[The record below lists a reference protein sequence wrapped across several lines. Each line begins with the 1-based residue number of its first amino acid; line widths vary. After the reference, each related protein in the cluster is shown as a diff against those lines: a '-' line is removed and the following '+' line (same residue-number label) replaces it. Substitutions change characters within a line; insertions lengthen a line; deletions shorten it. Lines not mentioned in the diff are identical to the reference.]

1 LSRRLSDI
9 PRWTIALR
17 YWDARQE
24 VTWEDEELSGT
35 DEDLIYLIKMQ
46 AEVMEGQPV
55 GLIHTG
61 PFTTTDH
68 LSDSLSA
75 FCLIQSM
82 VPSENFLGAS
92 GDIPEPPELPE
103 GAIP

>member
-1 LSRRLSDI
+1 M
-9 PRWTIALR
+9 PRWTITLH
-17 YWDARQE
+17 YWGARQE
-24 VTWEDEELSGT
+24 VTWEDGELTGA
-35 DEDLIYLIKMQ
+35 DVDFIDLIKMQ

-55 GLIHTG
+55 GLIPTG

-82 VPSENFLGAS
+82 VPPENFLGAS

>member
-1 LSRRLSDI
+1 M

-17 YWDARQE
+17 YWDTRQE
-24 VTWEDEELSGT
+24 VTWEDGELSGAG
-35 DEDLIYLIKMQ
+35 EDLLTLIRLE
-46 AEVMEGQPV
+46 AEVREGSAV
-55 GLIHTG
+55 GLIPTG
-61 PFTTTDH
+61 PFTTTNH
-68 LSDSLSA
+68 LNNSLSA

-82 VPSENFLGAS
+82 VPPEDFLDAS

>member
-1 LSRRLSDI
+1 M

-24 VTWEDEELSGT
+24 VTWEDGELSGPNPDMLDVT
-35 DEDLIYLIKMQ
+35 RLEAD
-46 AEVMEGQPV
+46 VMEGQAV
-55 GLIHTG
+55 GPLPTG
-61 PFTTTDH
+61 PFTITNH
-68 LSDSLSA
+68 LNDSLSA
-75 FCLIQSM
+75 FCLIQSI
-82 VPSENFLGAS
+82 VPPEDVLEAS